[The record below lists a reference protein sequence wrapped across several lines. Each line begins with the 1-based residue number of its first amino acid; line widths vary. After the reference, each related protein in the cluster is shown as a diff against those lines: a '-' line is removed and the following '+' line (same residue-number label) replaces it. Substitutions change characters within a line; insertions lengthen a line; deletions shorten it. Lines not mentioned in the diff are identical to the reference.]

1 MSMNTDG
8 QQEQDTTVAAG
19 ADWTSRAHTLAHSA
33 SRATELVPGVVS
45 ADFRISGSPSAPAL
59 EIDCTLARG
68 EDPTPVIEIV
78 THSTVED
85 LEELIGVPF
94 ARRDIQVMIAEEEV
108 PETTPLTI
116 VPATVTPAAGLAA
129 AAFGAPATG
138 VDGTAALD
146 LAVAS

>member
-1 MSMNTDG
+1 MSMSTDG
-8 QQEQDTTVAAG
+8 QQARGTAAEAT
-19 ADWTSRAHTLAHSA
+19 ADWASRAHTLAHSA

-59 EIDCTLARG
+59 EIDCTLARD

-108 PETTPLTI
+108 PETSPLTI

-129 AAFGAPATG
+129 AAFGTPAPE
-138 VDGTAALD
+138 VEDTAGLD